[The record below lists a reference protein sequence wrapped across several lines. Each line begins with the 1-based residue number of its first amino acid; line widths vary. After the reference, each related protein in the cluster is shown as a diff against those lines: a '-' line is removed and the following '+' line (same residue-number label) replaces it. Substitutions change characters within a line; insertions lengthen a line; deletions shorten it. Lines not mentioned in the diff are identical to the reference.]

1 MNDEITCIL
10 DDIEK
15 ELGFYKR
22 EDQTDP
28 FDEKIIE
35 RQINRVISPIPNPL
49 INISQDYEQE
59 RRGWQEKREN
69 TEWKSKN

>member
-35 RQINRVISPIPNPL
+35 RQINRVISPHNPL
-49 INISQDYEQE
+49 N
-59 RRGWQEKREN
+59 
-69 TEWKSKN
+69 